1 MNERGH
7 VSSNGPSCSLF
18 WRNAYCSP
26 PQDIRKA
33 VLPCASFHGLVAPTV
48 FATRMSYRSDC
59 ISVRVSILM
68 QWTPS
73 AFVFHTSVLSS
84 SFLCLVSMNVLL
96 APSAAEKTLR
106 YNPLFT
112 SQLLV
117 VHSTTISILSYR
129 PWYWYIGYVG
139 CVVVSHVP
147 LSPSPQSP
155 VPLGT
160 GDWGI

>member
-26 PQDIRKA
+26 PQDIRKV
-33 VLPCASFHGLVAPTV
+33 VLPCASFHGLVAQTV

-73 AFVFHTSVLSS
+73 AFVFHTSVLFSS
-84 SFLCLVSMNVLL
+84 LLCLVSIDVLL
-96 APSAAEKTLR
+96 APSTAEKALR
-106 YNPLFT
+106 WNPLFT
-112 SQLLV
+112 PLLLV
-117 VHSTTISILSYR
+117 VHSFTRRYRYGTSYEAF
-129 PWYWYIGYVG
+129 
-139 CVVVSHVP
+139 S
-147 LSPSPQSP
+147 QSP
-155 VPLGT
+155 GKKSSPFPHS
-160 GDWGI
+160 